1 MNIIRLA
8 LRKPI
13 AVIVAV
19 IAIGYFSVISI
30 QNIQVDIFPEVE
42 SPSIYIAMP
51 YGGLSPEYM
60 DGFMSSNFQKILIFV
75 TGVRDMEFKS
85 VQGLTLMKLS
95 FYPGTDMAQAS
106 AEVSTSVS
114 RAMAFLPAGAVTP
127 MVVRFDASALPIG
140 QLVFESEQR
149 SIGELQNLAISQ
161 VRPMFVNIPGIT
173 APAPFGGNARTVVT
187 DVDPKLMH
195 AYGLNAEEVITA
207 IAGSNSPSPAGNVQ
221 IEDLNYMSPVNSL
234 AKGPEELLNTPIRKG
249 NGPTVFV
256 RDIATVTDGTDKNT
270 AYALVNGK
278 RTVYLPIVKKADAST
293 LDAVNN
299 LKAALPMLEAALP
312 EDVSIDY
319 VFDQSGYIAQSLSNL
334 VHEGILGAILT
345 GLMVLLFLGD
355 RRGALIV
362 VMTIPI
368 SVLSAVILLYLF
380 GQSLNVMTLS
390 GLALAIGVLVD
401 EATVTIENIHQHFE
415 TGKPKQKAILDAL
428 LEISLP
434 KLLILLSILAVLT
447 PSLMML
453 GIPKDMFM
461 PLSMAVAF
469 AMTASFIASQTFIPV
484 MANWMMKNKHVDLNH
499 KEKPLYGKFD
509 RFRIRYKML
518 VRKWQ
523 RKTPVV
529 SVIYVIVVAVVIWA
543 GIKSLGTD
551 IMPPSGTRDLQI
563 RIEAPA
569 GTRLEK
575 TEEYVLAVE
584 RLIRDEVGEGGV
596 AISSAFVGMHSPN
609 SPINPIFLFTSGSH
623 DSVLQFSIDGD
634 VYEESIDELK
644 ETIRRLVRKH
654 YPELK
659 ITFEPMELVE
669 KIMSQGATTPVSI
682 KVAGKN
688 LFEAN
693 QHALK
698 IKNELEQVPSFRDV
712 HIAESIDY
720 PTLSVEVDRELA
732 AQFGLDMKEISQTL
746 TTATSSSR
754 YTHKN
759 LWVDPKSGLTF
770 QVQVQVPE
778 NGIQSINDLKSLPLK
793 SGAARPI
800 LEDVAQVSFST
811 QAGQINRQG
820 PNRFV
825 TVVANLHDTDLGSA
839 SLEVDKAIAAV
850 GEPPRGLIV
859 SVVGAIDLLKETLT
873 NLQTGLL
880 VAITVIFLMLAA
892 FYQSFKISG
901 VILSILPAV
910 IGGCLMMLLVSG
922 STLNLQSYMGII
934 MAVGVSVANAIL
946 IINQAELYRLKQGF
960 SALHAARL
968 AASSRLRPI
977 LMTASAMIA
986 GMTPLALG
994 LGDGGSQVAPLGQA
1008 VIGGLIFSTMA
1019 SLLVLP
1025 HFYAAI
1031 QHRAATVG
1039 PSLDP
1044 DDPASKYYHSS
1055 ITES

>member
-51 YGGLSPEYM
+51 YGGLSPDYM
-60 DGFMSSNFQKILIFV
+60 DGFMSSNFQKTLIFV

-85 VQGLTLMKLS
+85 VQGLSLMKLS

-140 QLVFESEQR
+140 QLVFESDQR
-149 SIGELQNLAISQ
+149 SIGELQNLAITQ

-187 DVDPKLMH
+187 DVDPELMH
-195 AYGLNAEEVITA
+195 AYGLNAEEVIRA

-221 IEDLNYMSPVNSL
+221 IGDINYMSPVNSL
-234 AKGPEELLNTPIRKG
+234 AKGPEELLNTPVRKG

-299 LKAALPMLEAALP
+299 LKAAIPMLEAALP
-312 EDVSIDY
+312 EDVSVDY

-355 RRGALIV
+355 RRAALIV

-368 SVLSAVILLYLF
+368 SVLSAVTMLYLF

-401 EATVTIENIHQHFE
+401 EATVTIENIHQHFDK
-415 TGKPKQKAILDAL
+415 GRSKQRAILDAL

-434 KLLILLSILAVLT
+434 KLLILLSVLAVLT

-469 AMTASFIASQTFIPV
+469 AMIASFIASQTFIPV
-484 MANWMMKNKHVDLNH
+484 MANWMMKNKQGNVHH
-499 KEKPLYGKFD
+499 KEKLAYGKFD
-509 RFRIRYKML
+509 RFQIRYKLL
-518 VRKWQ
+518 VRRWQ
-523 RKTPVV
+523 PKTLLV
-529 SVIYVIVVAVVIWA
+529 SVVYLLVVGLAIWV
-543 GIKSLGTD
+543 GYRSIGTD

-575 TEEYVLAVE
+575 TEAYVLAVE
-584 RLIRDEVGEGGV
+584 RLIRDELGEGGL

-623 DSVLQFSIDGD
+623 DSVLQFSVDGN
-634 VYEESIDELK
+634 VYKGSIDELK
-644 ETIRRLVRKH
+644 ETIRKLVQEH
-654 YPELK
+654 FPELK

-669 KIMSQGATTPVSI
+669 KIMSQGATTPVSV

-688 LFEAN
+688 LSEAH

-698 IKNELEQVPSFRDV
+698 IKRELEQVPSFRDV
-712 HIAESIDY
+712 HIAETIDY
-720 PTLSVEVDRELA
+720 PSLSVEVDRELA
-732 AQFGLDMKEISQTL
+732 AQFGLDMREISQAL

-759 LWVDPKSGLTF
+759 LWIDPKSGLTF

-778 NGIQSINDLKSLPLK
+778 NGIQSINDLRSLPLK

-800 LEDVAQVSFST
+800 LEDVAEVSFRT

-839 SLEVDKAIAAV
+839 SQEVDKAIAAV
-850 GEPPRGLIV
+850 GQPPRGLIV
-859 SVVGAIDLLKETLT
+859 SVVGAIDLLKETLA

-910 IGGCLMMLLVSG
+910 IGGCLLMLLFSG

-946 IINQAELYRLKQGF
+946 IINQAEIYRLKEGL
-960 SALHAARL
+960 SAIHAARL

-1025 HFYAAI
+1025 HLYAAI
-1031 QHRAATVG
+1031 QHRAASIG

-1044 DDPASKYYHSS
+1044 DDLGSKYFNS
-1055 ITES
+1055 

>member
-75 TGVRDMEFKS
+75 SGVRDMEFKS
-85 VQGLTLMKLS
+85 VQGLSLMKLS

-195 AYGLNAEEVITA
+195 AYGLNAEEVIAA

-499 KEKPLYGKFD
+499 KEKPIYGKFD

-529 SVIYVIVVAVVIWA
+529 SVIYAVVVVVVIWA

-551 IMPPSGTRDLQI
+551 VMPPSGTRDLQI
-563 RIEAPA
+563 RIEAPV

-584 RLIRDEVGEGGV
+584 ELIRDEVGEGGV

-623 DSVLQFSIDGD
+623 DSVLQFSIEGE

-644 ETIRRLVRKH
+644 ETIRRLVREH

-682 KVAGKN
+682 KVAGRN
-688 LFEAN
+688 LSEAN

-698 IKNELEQVPSFRDV
+698 IKRELEQVPSFRDV

-732 AQFGLDMKEISQTL
+732 AQFGLDMKEVSQTL

-800 LEDVAQVSFST
+800 LEDVAQVSIST
-811 QAGQINRQG
+811 QAGQVNRQG

-839 SLEVDKAIAAV
+839 SLEVDKAIAAA
-850 GEPPRGLIV
+850 GQPPRGLII
-859 SVVGAIDLLKETLT
+859 SVVGAINLLKETLA

-968 AASSRLRPI
+968 AASFRLRPI

-1031 QHRAATVG
+1031 QHRAAAIG

-1044 DDPASKYYHSS
+1044 DDPGSKYYHQSLP
-1055 ITES
+1055 ES

>member
-75 TGVRDMEFKS
+75 SGVRDMEFKS
-85 VQGLTLMKLS
+85 VQGLSLMKLS

-173 APAPFGGNARTVVT
+173 APAPFGGNARTVVA

-195 AYGLNAEEVITA
+195 AYGLTAEEVIMA

-234 AKGPEELLNTPIRKG
+234 AKGPEELLKTPVRKG

-299 LKAALPMLEAALP
+299 LKAAMPMLEAALP

-368 SVLSAVILLYLF
+368 SVLSAVTMLYLF

-415 TGKPKQKAILDAL
+415 TGKPKQRAILDAL

-469 AMTASFIASQTFIPV
+469 AMIASFIASQTFIPV
-484 MANWMMKNKHVDLNH
+484 MANWMMKNNHLNLNH
-499 KEKPLYGKFD
+499 QEKPVYGKFD
-509 RFRIRYKML
+509 RFRIRYKLL

-529 SVIYVIVVAVVIWA
+529 SVMYVVIVSVVIWA

-563 RIEAPA
+563 RIEAPV

-682 KVAGKN
+682 KVAGRN
-688 LFEAN
+688 LSEAN

-698 IKNELEQVPSFRDV
+698 IKRELEQVPSFRDV

-732 AQFGLDMKEISQTL
+732 AQFGLDMKEVSQTL

-778 NGIQSINDLKSLPLK
+778 SGIQSINDLKSLPLK
-793 SGAARPI
+793 SGTARPI

-811 QAGQINRQG
+811 QAGQVNRQG

-839 SLEVDKAIAAV
+839 SLEVDKAIAAA
-850 GEPPRGLIV
+850 GQPPRGLII
-859 SVVGAIDLLKETLT
+859 SVVGAIDLLKETLA

-946 IINQAELYRLKQGF
+946 IINQAEIYRLKQGF

-1044 DDPASKYYHSS
+1044 DDPGSKYYHSS

>member
-85 VQGLTLMKLS
+85 VQGLSLMKLS

-114 RAMAFLPAGAVTP
+114 RAIAFLPAGAVTP

-140 QLVFESEQR
+140 QLVFESERR
-149 SIGELQNLAISQ
+149 SIGELQNLAITQ

-195 AYGLNAEEVITA
+195 AYGLNAEEVIAA

-249 NGPTVFV
+249 NGTTVFV

-278 RTVYLPIVKKADAST
+278 RTVYLPIVKKSDAST

-415 TGKPKQKAILDAL
+415 AGKPKQKAILDAL

-499 KEKPLYGKFD
+499 KEKPIYGKFD

-543 GIKSLGTD
+543 GINSLGTD

-584 RLIRDEVGEGGV
+584 RLIRNEVGEGGV

-644 ETIRRLVRKH
+644 ETIRWLVREH

-688 LFEAN
+688 LSEAN

-720 PTLSVEVDRELA
+720 PTLSVEVNRELA

-800 LEDVAQVSFST
+800 LEDVAQVGFST
-811 QAGQINRQG
+811 QAGQVNRQG

-839 SLEVDKAIAAV
+839 SLAVDKAIAAV
-850 GEPPRGLIV
+850 GQPPRGLIV
-859 SVVGAIDLLKETLT
+859 SVVGAIDLLKETLA

-910 IGGCLMMLLVSG
+910 IGGCLMMLLFSG
-922 STLNLQSYMGII
+922 SSLNLQSYMGII

-946 IINQAELYRLKQGF
+946 IINQAEIYRLKQGF
-960 SALHAARL
+960 SALHAARQ

-1031 QHRAATVG
+1031 QHRAATIG

-1044 DDPASKYYHSS
+1044 DDPGSKYYQPST
-1055 ITES
+1055 TES

>member
-140 QLVFESEQR
+140 QLVFESDQR
-149 SIGELQNLAISQ
+149 SIGELQNLAITQ

-434 KLLILLSILAVLT
+434 KLLILLSVLAVLT

-469 AMTASFIASQTFIPV
+469 AMIASFIASQTFIPV

-499 KEKPLYGKFD
+499 KEKPIYGKFD

-529 SVIYVIVVAVVIWA
+529 SVMYVIVVSVVIWA
-543 GIKSLGTD
+543 GINSLGTD

-644 ETIRRLVRKH
+644 ETIRRLIREH

-682 KVAGKN
+682 KVAAKS
-688 LFEAN
+688 LSEAN
-693 QHALK
+693 QYALK
-698 IKNELEQVPSFRDV
+698 IKKELEQVPSFRDV

-770 QVQVQVPE
+770 QMQVQVPE
-778 NGIQSINDLKSLPLK
+778 NGIQSINDLKALPLK

-811 QAGQINRQG
+811 QAGQVNRQG

-839 SLEVDKAIAAV
+839 SLEVDKAIAAA

-859 SVVGAIDLLKETLT
+859 NVVGAIDLLKETLA

-946 IINQAELYRLKQGF
+946 IINQAEIYRLKQGF

-1031 QHRAATVG
+1031 QHRAAIIG

-1044 DDPASKYYHSS
+1044 DDPGSKYYQPST
-1055 ITES
+1055 TES